1 MFCFFLC
8 VLIFFPIW
16 FYDFFKFFF
25 LFLFIIFNLIFLGN
39 VAINT
44 SQIWSLSWRSLLRW
58 HNSLEIRLH
67 SRLALLDHWGVNLQY
82 CDHFGARHHFYP
94 PSKIQE
100 QVSEKVVQTSEIIF
114 VSILLFFKIQK
125 KEWKSFKMPHLKL
138 SFLAFPANFFFLL
151 KLTCLATLFDQNFSF
166 FLKTCQN
173 DHFWHF

>member
-1 MFCFFLC
+1 MYFLFYLFFL
-8 VLIFFPIW
+8 
-16 FYDFFKFFF
+16 
-25 LFLFIIFNLIFLGN
+25 GH

-114 VSILLFFKIQK
+114 VFILLFFKIQK
-125 KEWKSFKMPHLKL
+125 RVKILQNASFE
-138 SFLAFPANFFFLL
+138 AFIFGISRQFFFPFKVDLSGNTVWP
-151 KLTCLATLFDQNFSF
+151 KLQF